1 MKARKLRILDFDIE
15 ARPIAWYGGDFVTK
29 QPTTIA
35 FKFIG
40 EGRRP
45 EVLAIGESDRSSRVL
60 EEETLMLEHF
70 REVYDAA
77 DMVTGHFIR
86 GFDLSVLQGAYIRL
100 GLEPLGQKLAEDT
113 KQDLIKASGISK
125 SMENLSA
132 MFEAR
137 CQKYGMDTAKW
148 ADANMLLPHGIA
160 KAKARVTTDVREHI
174 ELRSIMVERGLLS
187 PAKLWLPGG
196 GADGGYAP

>member
-1 MKARKLRILDFDIE
+1 MKRQKLRVLDFDIE

-29 QPTTIA
+29 QPTTISA
-35 FKFIG
+35 RFIG

-45 EVLAIGESDRSSRVL
+45 EVRAIGESDRSSRVL
-60 EEETLMLEHF
+60 DEEREMLDWF
-70 REVYDAA
+70 RGLYEAA
-77 DMVTGHFIR
+77 DMVTGHYIR
-86 GFDLSVLQGAYIRL
+86 GFDLPVLNGAYIRL

-113 KQDLIKASGISK
+113 KQDLLKAQGISK

-132 MFEAR
+132 MFRAK

-148 ADANMLLPHGIA
+148 ADANMLLPQGIQ
-160 KAKARVTTDVREHI
+160 KAKERVTTDVREHI
-174 ELRSIMVERGLLS
+174 ELRTIMVERGLLS

-196 GADGGYAP
+196 ASDGSYSP